1 MPSEEMSYWS
11 STTSLNLEDGRHIK
25 DGKRQT
31 ETTKKTHKKQKQAQ
45 GSSDIISALG
55 ISSDLFYMKE
65 NEKTSF
71 V

>member
-1 MPSEEMSYWS
+1 M
-11 STTSLNLEDGRHIK
+11 EDTLKMAK
-25 DGKRQT
+25 DKQKQP
-31 ETTKKTHKKQKQAQ
+31 KKTHNKQKQAQ